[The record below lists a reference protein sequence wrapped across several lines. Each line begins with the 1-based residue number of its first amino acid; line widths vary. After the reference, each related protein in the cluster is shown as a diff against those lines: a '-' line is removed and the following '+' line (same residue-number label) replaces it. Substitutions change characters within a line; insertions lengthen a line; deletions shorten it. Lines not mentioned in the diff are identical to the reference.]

1 MKLLT
6 LVLVL
11 SCVVAYITEIS
22 GTPQLLLSDNK
33 KLEEDLQSPA
43 KKVSTNN
50 NEINGTPQ
58 LPFFGILQNFWN
70 KIKKDLQ
77 GSDMKGTPQL
87 PFSFQN
93 YLNKIKEFQK
103 RITNQGENNDRGSE
117 PPNVDNGMNSDL
129 PPLYSSFR
137 WKREADNSDSGSE
150 SQPNVNNEDED
161 NDFDINNF
169 RWKREADIKPLFG
182 AQVQMNLPSLSEQ
195 FKNLLERHRRLS
207 GQYGTMMN
215 YIRNGCRVETTTA
228 TTAAFDNIRDVTG
241 HRIETTTSKISP
253 KAIEDLTQGFRW
265 RREAEN

>member
-77 GSDMKGTPQL
+77 GSDMK
-87 PFSFQN
+87 
-93 YLNKIKEFQK
+93 K